1 MEQERLWH
9 DDIFDATRTA
19 IQRLG
24 GFKTVGAAL
33 WPEKSP
39 DKAGELLA
47 NCLNRTRPEKLDL
60 EQFLLIVREARKVG
74 CHVVAAFICDNAG
87 YAPPQP
93 IEPKDEMAEL
103 QRAYISAVEAQRAL
117 IERMERVQTRLK

>member
-24 GFKTVGAAL
+24 GFKIVGAKL

-60 EQFLLIVREARKVG
+60 EQFLLILREARKVG
-74 CHVVAAFICDNAG
+74 CHVIASFICDDAG

-93 IEPKDEMAEL
+93 IEPRDEYAEL
-103 QRAYISAVEAQRAL
+103 QRAYINAVGKLEELA
-117 IERMERVQTRLK
+117 ERMGRVQTRLK